1 MFIVKK
7 VRLEKINP
15 FDLFVINDKTYLKY
29 NKKIDFNMVMHS
41 AHIKEK
47 DSVYGVDI
55 NTRRIIRFNKYDIVN
70 IKIYK

>member
-29 NKKIDFNMVMHS
+29 NKKIDLSH
-41 AHIKEK
+41 
-47 DSVYGVDI
+47 
-55 NTRRIIRFNKYDIVN
+55 
-70 IKIYK
+70 